1 MECDYT
7 HRKMTSAHAETD
19 HLNVELGLENANK
32 VQNKMVKRYVNYVN
46 TEIYTFIH

>member
-1 MECDYT
+1 MEYDYT
-7 HRKMTSAHAETD
+7 HRKMTSAHAKTD

-32 VQNKMVKRYVNYVN
+32 VQNKMVKRYVNYVT